1 MLPNKPIVNDFQLAH
16 SLTFFS
22 YQHLPHSAA
31 TGITVDMKT
40 AHQTIKV
47 PDDFLVPE
55 FCQAETLLS
64 LVLLAELLV
73 LVLVL
78 AAPMQSG
85 FDWIRLALTS
95 LFVQWIVLLSA
106 AVLCSARPYLARISA
121 GSTVALT
128 CLLVVLLTL
137 LCTAVAEYF
146 FFTEN
151 FSLESRSHLYI
162 RHALISL
169 IMCALLMRYFYLQS
183 QWQRQQQAE
192 LQARLKAL
200 QARIQ
205 PHFLFNSLNSI
216 ASLIDSDPVKAEHAI
231 LDLSDLF
238 RASLDKINTLST
250 WQDEQTLAKQYLS
263 IEQYRLGKRLH
274 VAWEVNSVPKDLP
287 MPHLSLQP
295 LLENAII
302 YGIEP
307 NVLGGNIEITAQY
320 EHGVFK
326 VQVSNPF
333 IPCASTK
340 NSHGTRLALN
350 NIEARLKVLFGPK
363 ARLII
368 QQQLNRYTVSLS
380 YPCSRPSAEATTTDE
395 NFNRR

>member
-1 MLPNKPIVNDFQLAH
+1 
-16 SLTFFS
+16 
-22 YQHLPHSAA
+22 
-31 TGITVDMKT
+31 MKT
-40 AHQTIKV
+40 AQHTKNIT
-47 PDDFLVPE
+47 DDFFVPE

-78 AAPMQSG
+78 AEPMQAG
-85 FDWIRLALTS
+85 FDWMRLALTS

-106 AVLCSARPYLARISA
+106 AVLCRIRPYLARISA
-121 GSTVALT
+121 SKTIVFT
-128 CLLVVLLTL
+128 CALVVLLTL
-137 LCTAVAEYF
+137 LCTAFAEYF
-146 FFTEN
+146 FFTGTL
-151 FSLESRSHLYI
+151 SLESRSHLYI

-183 QWQRQQQAE
+183 QWRRQQQAE

-216 ASLIDSDPVKAEHAI
+216 ASLIDSDPARAEHAI

-238 RASLDKINTLST
+238 RASLSKVNTLST
-250 WQDEQTLAKQYLS
+250 WQEEKTLAKQYLS

-274 VAWEVNSVPKDLP
+274 VVWEVNSVPHDLP
-287 MPHLSLQP
+287 MPHLTLQP

-302 YGIEP
+302 YGIQP
-307 NVLGGNIEITAQY
+307 SVQGGSIEINAQY
-320 EHGVFK
+320 VQGIFK

-333 IPCASTK
+333 MPCANSK
-340 NSHGTRLALN
+340 NTHGTRLALN
-350 NIEARLKVLFGPK
+350 NIEARLKVLFGPN

-368 QQQLNRYTVSLS
+368 QQQLNRYIVSLS
-380 YPCSRPSAEATTTDE
+380 YPCSRPSAEATTDE
-395 NFNRR
+395 NFNRRR